1 MRIRPRSL
9 FSVRAVS
16 LSFYYKKKAYTVCVC
31 MLTIAL
37 YLGLFFVVDAVD
49 VCWGGDSVLYYSLLY
64 YVTSHLEEEVSTSDV
79 LIDMGLC
86 VLNIMN

>member
-49 VCWGGDSVLYYSLLY
+49 VCWGGDSVLYYSLL
-64 YVTSHLEEEVSTSDV
+64 L
-79 LIDMGLC
+79 LC
-86 VLNIMN
+86 DIAS